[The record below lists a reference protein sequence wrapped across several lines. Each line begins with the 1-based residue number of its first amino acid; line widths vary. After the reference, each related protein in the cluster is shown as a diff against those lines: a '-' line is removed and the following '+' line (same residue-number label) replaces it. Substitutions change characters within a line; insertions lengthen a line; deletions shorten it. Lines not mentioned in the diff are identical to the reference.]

1 MLDISLGTVDVVFVV
16 VSQVLDDEASLDP
29 RGWIEQAID
38 REFLKES
45 S

>member
-1 MLDISLGTVDVVFVV
+1 MLDISLGTVDV